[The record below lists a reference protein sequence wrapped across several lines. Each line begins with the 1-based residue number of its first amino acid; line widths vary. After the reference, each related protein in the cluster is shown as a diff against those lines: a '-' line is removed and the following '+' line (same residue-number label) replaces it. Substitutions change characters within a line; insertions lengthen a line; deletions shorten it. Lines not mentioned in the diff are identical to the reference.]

1 MNNQWKVMEPFPMLN
16 ATLLQHDDITPLP
29 HASTMSSLFKSVICF
44 KAGWIATISI
54 FCLLI
59 FFLFSHIV
67 SMMTEN

>member
-29 HASTMSSLFKSVICF
+29 HASTMSSLFKSVI
-44 KAGWIATISI
+44 ATISI

-59 FFLFSHIV
+59 FFLFPLNV